1 MLKNSLGNK
10 KVNKIWSKKQYVLT
24 FFFQKK
30 VWVEKILT
38 KKNWVK
44 KNLGQKNGG
53 LKKCWPKKYQPM
65 LENNIF
71 IRSCFDT
78 ICLRRDETTRR
89 KTENSAYSV
98 QLQLQLPIGTELGKI
113 NKIFW
118 QLVT

>member
-44 KNLGQKNGG
+44 KNLGQKKWGV
-53 LKKCWPKKYQPM
+53 KKM
-65 LENNIF
+65 LAEKISTDF
-71 IRSCFDT
+71 RKQYFD
-78 ICLRRDETTRR
+78 
-89 KTENSAYSV
+89 
-98 QLQLQLPIGTELGKI
+98 
-113 NKIFW
+113 
-118 QLVT
+118 